1 METFR
6 KTRSLKLDIPETPP
20 SSSTNTPDLCFK
32 EAPPICITPAVSSDH
47 TSSYLKEK
55 PSSVGY
61 ERQSDKKK
69 VPLPK
74 TPNIVKSKS
83 GPWKFSAST
92 SYDADT
98 EELAEMAVSK
108 DSSECRRG
116 SSECGYAAVC
126 CKSVEVQTECSE
138 GQGCRSAASLAQTS
152 PSVKTRSKQKPVKG
166 QTNLI
171 PPPVPP
177 RNRPLKPALKKT
189 ESINWLDRSSS
200 IVDLRNLFEE
210 VKQSRE
216 MLQKSRESLNRSG
229 ERQSLSVYSPLSR
242 TKSVS
247 NMHHVGL
254 SAARD
259 SGLSH
264 SSWELSEARAS
275 TPHLHPLRT
284 VSSVS
289 FTEDGQFGMHSPG
302 QSIKQSPAVRRLT
315 RRSHHHGVH
324 EESVYHTVH
333 TSSHQLPTPR
343 VIRPQHTETLHTPA
357 FQDDVYYTIQG
368 GTGVTQHFQ
377 LEEHRPWYRI
387 KPRSRT
393 HSKNYYPT
401 SSSSSEEGFA
411 EDDSLYEPLRESPTM
426 TSPEAYNPQFAYE
439 VPYPPQ
445 RSPRFASQLSHS
457 PPHTFHYPLSPRS
470 PLHCQSPKSQGQPAH
485 SQHYFCQS
493 PQHSPQSP
501 PCPVQSPPH
510 YPSQPYNYP
519 PTCMTLSYPQSPI
532 SRAWPPSSAQL
543 DMGHSHSWTVSS
555 LHLVKF
561 GMLWGPVAVCVG
573 SCIPHTLSCLSSS
586 TYSC

>member
-1 METFR
+1 MWGTGHCCPSPPNPSAFTGFPQTPISQTPTRDSHSLPRPKTSSHSAKMETFR

-138 GQGCRSAASLAQTS
+138 GQGCQSAASLAQTS

-289 FTEDGQFGMHSPG
+289 FTEDGQFGMHSP
-302 QSIKQSPAVRRLT
+302 
-315 RRSHHHGVH
+315 
-324 EESVYHTVH
+324 
-333 TSSHQLPTPR
+333 
-343 VIRPQHTETLHTPA
+343 
-357 FQDDVYYTIQG
+357 DDVYYTIQG

-501 PCPVQSPPH
+501 PCPVHHHTILPSPTITHRP
-510 YPSQPYNYP
+510 
-519 PTCMTLSYPQSPI
+519 
-532 SRAWPPSSAQL
+532 A
-543 DMGHSHSWTVSS
+543 
-555 LHLVKF
+555 
-561 GMLWGPVAVCVG
+561 
-573 SCIPHTLSCLSSS
+573 
-586 TYSC
+586 